1 MFNIH
6 TLNKI
11 SKKGIE
17 ELGEGYQVIDT
28 LEGAEAVLVRSA
40 KMHEMVLPE
49 SVVAIARA
57 GAGVNNIPIKDYA
70 EKGIVVFNTPGANA
84 NAVKELV
91 LCGLFLSSRHVV
103 EGINWAKALREDVA
117 KAVEKGKS
125 AFAGQEIL
133 GKKLGVIGLGA
144 IGVLVANAAQALGME
159 VIGYDPYISV
169 DAAWGL
175 SRDIKHATTLEEVY
189 SQADYITIH
198 VPLLD
203 STKHMLNKEAFDK
216 MKEGVRILNF
226 ARDTLV
232 ENNDMKEALASGR
245 VSAYVTD
252 FPVEEVL
259 NNDKIITIPHL
270 GASTAESEENCA
282 VMAAKEIK
290 EYLEQGNITHSVN
303 YPECQMPW
311 NGKARIAI
319 CHKNIPAIL
328 GKITAVIA
336 EAGINIQDMSNRSKG
351 EYAYTLIDAADGVSR
366 DVLDLIGAIEHII
379 RVRYL
384 TK

>member
-1 MFNIH
+1 MFKVH

-11 SKKGIE
+11 SSKGLN
-17 ELGEGYQVIDT
+17 ELGDNYQVVEEM
-28 LEGAEAVLVRSA
+28 EGADAVLVRSA
-40 KMHEMVLPE
+40 KMHDMILPE
-49 SVVAIARA
+49 SVLAIARA
-57 GAGVNNIPIKDYA
+57 GAGVNNIPIDAYA
-70 EKGIVVFNTPGANA
+70 EKGVVVFNTPGANA

-91 LCGLFLSSRHVV
+91 LCGLLLSSRKVV
-103 EGINWAKALREDVA
+103 DGINWAKALTEDVA
-117 KAVEKGKS
+117 KSVEKGKS

-159 VIGYDPYISV
+159 VIGYDPYISI

-175 SRDIKHATTLEEVY
+175 SKDIKHATTLDEVY
-189 SQADYITIH
+189 SQADYITVH

-203 STKHMLNKEAFDK
+203 STRHMLNKEAFAK
-216 MKEGVRILNF
+216 MKDGVRVLNF

-232 ENNDMKEALASGR
+232 ENNDMKVALDTGKVAY
-245 VSAYVTD
+245 YVTD

-259 NNDKIITIPHL
+259 GNDKIITIPHL
-270 GASTAESEENCA
+270 GASTEESEENCA

-290 EYLEQGNITHSVN
+290 DYLEQGNIVHSVN
-303 YPECQMPW
+303 YPQCTMPW
-311 NGKARIAI
+311 NGSARIAI
-319 CHKNIPAIL
+319 AHKNIPAIL

-336 EAGINIQDMSNRSKG
+336 EAGLNIQDMTNRSRG
-351 EYAYTLIDAADGVSR
+351 DYAYTLIDVESASE
-366 DVLDLIGAIEHII
+366 DVLNAIRSIGEVIK
-379 RVRYL
+379 VRYL